1 MILNKYL
8 YNYFLVLFS
17 LIPLSIIIGSAFS
30 VFNIILIDL
39 SFIILLIY
47 IGDYSFLKKRTVLYF
62 FILYAYLIFNSLIS
76 LDFYSG
82 VYRNFG
88 FLRIIIFFIAFNYFF
103 NQKFF
108 FKKMIKFWLII
119 FLIILIDVI
128 IEFFFGRNLLGYGK
142 AYGERI
148 VSFFKDE
155 PIVGGYLNG
164 FYLLIIGFLLKEF
177 RNKKNYL
184 IIFFSILFLSVI
196 ILTGERSN
204 SLRAFFGFIIF
215 FMFYDEFRIKK
226 KLLLLSS
233 VIIII
238 FLILANSTYLKIRF
252 HGQIKTAFSQQS
264 IYLKLFDSGFEV
276 FKNHK
281 IFGVGNKN
289 YRIETCG
296 PIKENDKQKKEK
308 YYCSTHPHQVY
319 IEFLSEHG
327 LVGSIIFFLI
337 LYKLIF
343 SKIKDTVTEKKI
355 NYLKLGSLVYMLLV
369 FTPVIPSGAFFNDY
383 MLTIFSINLSIFYAS
398 DKNMNIFTTN

>member
-30 VFNIILIDL
+30 LFNIILIDL
-39 SFIILLIY
+39 SFIVLLIY
-47 IGDYSFLKKRTVLYF
+47 IGDYSFLKKKTVLYF

-103 NQKFF
+103 NQSFF
-108 FKKMIKFWLII
+108 FKKMIKSWLIV
-119 FLIILIDVI
+119 FLIVLIDVI
-128 IEFFFGRNLLGYGK
+128 IEFLFGRNLLGYGK
-142 AYGERI
+142 VYGERI

-164 FYLLIIGFLLKEF
+164 FYLLIIGFLLKEY

-184 IIFFSILFLSVI
+184 IILFSILFLSVI

-204 SLRAFFGFIIF
+204 SLRAFFGFIVF
-215 FMFYDEFRIKK
+215 FMFYDEFKIKK
-226 KLLLLSS
+226 KLFLLSS
-233 VIIII
+233 TIILI
-238 FLILANSTYLKIRF
+238 FLILINSTYLKIRF
-252 HGQIKTAFSQQS
+252 HGQIKTAFNQEST
-264 IYLKLFDSGFEV
+264 YLKLFDSGFEV

-296 PIKENDKQKKEK
+296 LTNKNNNKKKKK

-343 SKIKDTVTEKKI
+343 SKIRDTITDKNI

-369 FTPVIPSGAFFNDY
+369 FTPVIPGGAFFNDY

-398 DKNMNIFTTN
+398 DKKMNIFTKN